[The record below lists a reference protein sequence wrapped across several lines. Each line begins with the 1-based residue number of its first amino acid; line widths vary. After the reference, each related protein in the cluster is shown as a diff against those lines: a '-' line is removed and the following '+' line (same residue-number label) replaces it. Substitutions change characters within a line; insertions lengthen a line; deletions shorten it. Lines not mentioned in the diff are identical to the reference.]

1 MFAVTNVSLE
11 SCTQAYATAFAT
23 MPALPGERALRPAR
37 LKYLT
42 ECRQAGQFTSP
53 TWAVVID
60 KVTSQRYRANGQHS
74 SKMLMDCPPEEY
86 PASLM
91 VIVEEYTTD
100 DFEHDAVAIFDIFDS
115 PRSARTN
122 EDVMNLYRSG
132 YPELAAVSSAFCV
145 HIASGIAMFEKSRK
159 NGVLYEPRKRGLYLE
174 TPSYR
179 DFILWAV
186 AFEDSHHGWLFGKPG
201 VVAEMIANR
210 ESDPADADEFWRL
223 VLTEAH
229 PDPDHETREL
239 TRTLREWASK
249 PRVRQERFRKEAAK
263 QWRRYHRA
271 TVAPTIPYDQRPAS
285 GAGTAPPPA

>member
-1 MFAVTNVSLE
+1 MFTKTNVTLE
-11 SCTQAYATAFAT
+11 HCTQDFAKSFAA
-23 MPALPGERALRPAR
+23 MPALPGERAIRSAR
-37 LKYLT
+37 LKYLD
-42 ECRQAGQFTSP
+42 ECRKAGRFISP
-53 TWAVVID
+53 TWAVVIEQA
-60 KVTSQRYRANGQHS
+60 TGTRYRVNGQHS
-74 SKMLMDCPPEEY
+74 SKMLADCPAEEY
-86 PASLM
+86 PAGLL
-91 VIVEEYTTD
+91 VTVEEYTSD
-100 DFEHDAVAIFDIFDS
+100 DILHDGVEIFEVFDS

-132 YPELAAVSSAFCV
+132 YPELANVSSAFCV
-145 HIASGIAMFEKSRK
+145 HIASGIAMFEKGRK
-159 NGVLYEPRKRGLYLE
+159 DGMLYEPRKRGLYLE

-210 ESDPADADEFWRL
+210 QSDPRDADEFWRL

-271 TVAPTIPYDQRPAS
+271 TIAPSMPYDQRPT
-285 GAGTAPPPA
+285 GAGATPPPA